1 MLFQTIKS
9 NFPNPFSSNLTNFFP
24 KEDTK
29 TLGDVDVM
37 EEEIEERGL
46 IVFNDD
52 HNSFEHVID
61 TLIEVCKHGELQ
73 AEQCTL
79 IIHHKGKCI
88 VKYGSYETLEPMCQ
102 AICDRGISAEIA

>member
-1 MLFQTIKS
+1 MLFQIIKS
-9 NFPNPFSSNLTNFFP
+9 NFKGGFSNFFP

-29 TLGDVDVM
+29 TLNDVDVM

-46 IVFNDD
+46 VVFNDD
-52 HNSFEHVID
+52 HNTFEHVTD